1 VVMRTF
7 YTSDLHFG
15 HRLVAGK
22 RGFGTVVEYTEMTDG
37 EPVTFRRVDVSPEQ
51 VAEHDATLIANW
63 NRIVSPGDQVW
74 VLGDVTLYGILDV
87 IERVSQ
93 LYGDKRLVLGNHD
106 EGHPVHRGSHK
117 KLALYRGVFESVHTS
132 ESVRLEGQD
141 VLLSHFP
148 YEGDGEGKTDRF
160 AQWRL
165 RDEGLAII
173 HGHTHLPGQLTRS
186 DKGSLQ
192 IHVGLDAWEMKPV
205 PEAIVMRMLRTG
217 ELLGD
222 KLGRAS

>member
-1 VVMRTF
+1 MTGRTF
-7 YTSDLHFG
+7 YSSDLHFG

-22 RGFGTVVEYTEMTDG
+22 RGFWKHVSADGPPEPDTEL
-37 EPVTFRRVDVSPEQ
+37 
-51 VAEHDATLIANW
+51 HDATLIATW
-63 NRIVSPGDQVW
+63 NATVKPSDTVW
-74 VLGDVTLYGILDV
+74 VLGDVTLRGFMDVKMSIFRLNGI
-87 IERVSQ
+87 
-93 LYGDKRLVLGNHD
+93 KHLVLGNHD
-106 EGHPVHRGSHK
+106 EGHPAHRGSHK
-117 KLALYRGVFESVHTS
+117 KLALYRGAFESVHTS

-148 YEGDGEGKTDRF
+148 YDGDGKAEDRF
-160 AQWRL
+160 VQWRL
-165 RDEGLAII
+165 RDEGKAII

-186 DKGSLQ
+186 KAGSLQ

>member
-1 VVMRTF
+1 MTARTF

-22 RGFGTVVEYTEMTDG
+22 RGFGSVIEHTEIIDG
-37 EPVTFRRVDVSPEQ
+37 EPVAFRRTDVSPEQ
-51 VAEHDATLIANW
+51 VAEHDAALIASW
-63 NRIVSPGDQVW
+63 NRTVSPGDKVW

-93 LYGDKRLVLGNHD
+93 LYGDKHLILGNHD
-106 EGHPVHRGSHK
+106 EAHPAHRGSHK
-117 KLALYRGVFESVHTS
+117 KLALYRGVFESVHTM

-148 YEGDGEGKTDRF
+148 YDGDREADRF
-160 AQWRL
+160 TQWRL
-165 RDEGLAII
+165 RDEGLTVI
-173 HGHTHLPGQLTRS
+173 HGHTHLPGQLSRS
-186 DKGSLQ
+186 DRGSLQ
-192 IHVGLDAWEMKPV
+192 IHVGLDAWDMKPV
-205 PEAIVMRMLRTG
+205 PEAIIMRMLRTG